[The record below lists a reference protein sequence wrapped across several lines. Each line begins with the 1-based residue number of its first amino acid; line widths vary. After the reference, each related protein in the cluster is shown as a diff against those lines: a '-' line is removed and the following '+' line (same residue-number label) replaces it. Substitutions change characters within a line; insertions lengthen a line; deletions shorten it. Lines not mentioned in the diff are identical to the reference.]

1 MNKICTNIDQSNKL
15 IELGIDINSADMYW
29 WSSGKRYYIEAMD
42 DGDFNEK
49 GGHVRAWSLSQ
60 LLSLI
65 YIEYNLEK
73 TLFDQSDI
81 FTYSINCPLFNYR
94 TFEHDE
100 PLDAAFEM
108 ICYLLEQNKIKLK

>member
-29 WSSGKRYYIEAMD
+29 WYSGKQYYLALME
-42 DGDFNEK
+42 DGEFIKNT
-49 GGHVRAWSLSQ
+49 HIPAWSLSQ

-81 FTYSINCPLFNYR
+81 FTYSINCPVFNYR